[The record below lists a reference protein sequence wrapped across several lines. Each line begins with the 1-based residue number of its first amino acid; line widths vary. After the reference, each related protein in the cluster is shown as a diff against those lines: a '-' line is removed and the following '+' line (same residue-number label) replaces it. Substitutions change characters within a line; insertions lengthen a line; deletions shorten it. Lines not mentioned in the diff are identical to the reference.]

1 MSAKA
6 EKIIPTKSIKP
17 EQIIVNFDAER
28 LKAPFSLRCG
38 AILIDYI
45 ILVMIPVA
53 SLLIYRYTGQE
64 PAKILNNEITNI
76 GWLIFVLLIL
86 TNFLLFP
93 LLIGQSIGKILTGLR
108 VVKKDGNSPS
118 LISFMLRHLIGY
130 PLTILTGGLGF
141 FISVL
146 NSKGRALHDL
156 ISGTV
161 VIYGRRVRR
170 GEEEK
175 GRKGDEEK
183 GDGEKGRW
191 GDGEKGRKGE
201 REKRMLN

>member
-1 MSAKA
+1 MSARA
-6 EKIIPTKSIKP
+6 ETTLPSKRIKP

-53 SLLIYRYTGQE
+53 SLLIYRSSGQE
-64 PAKILNNEITNI
+64 PSKILNNEITNI

-86 TNFLLFP
+86 TNFLILP
-93 LLIGQSIGKILTGLR
+93 LLVGQSIGKILTGLR
-108 VVKKDGNSPS
+108 VVKKDGSSPS
-118 LISFMLRHLIGY
+118 LGSFALRHLVGY
-130 PLTILTGGLGF
+130 PLTFLTGGLGF

-156 ISGTV
+156 IAGTV
-161 VIYGRRVRR
+161 VIYGRKQIVKK
-170 GEEEK
+170 ESE
-175 GRKGDEEK
+175 
-183 GDGEKGRW
+183 
-191 GDGEKGRKGE
+191 
-201 REKRMLN
+201 N

>member
-1 MSAKA
+1 MSAKV
-6 EKIIPTKSIKP
+6 ETTVPSKRIKP

-53 SLLIYRYTGQE
+53 SLLIYKYSGQE
-64 PAKILNNEITNI
+64 PAKILNNDITNI
-76 GWLIFVLLIL
+76 GWTIFVLLIL

-108 VVKKDGNSPS
+108 VVKKDGKIPS
-118 LISFMLRHLIGY
+118 LVSLLLRHFIGY
-130 PLTILTGGLGF
+130 PLTVLTGGLGF

-146 NSKGRALHDL
+146 NSKGRALHDYL
-156 ISGTV
+156 AGTV
-161 VIYGRRVRR
+161 VIYGSKKTVR
-170 GEEEK
+170 K
-175 GRKGDEEK
+175 SDDEAEGK
-183 GDGEKGRW
+183 
-191 GDGEKGRKGE
+191 
-201 REKRMLN
+201 